1 MHSDRESLGLK
12 DTFTITKSTA
22 LAKAIAQ
29 NIYICTPGISNN
41 KKNISFV
48 ENYGIEVFERP
59 FEDMLGD
66 LKEHILN
73 YFESF
78 ITTNN
83 SSSSKKFLTCFII
96 LLDC

>member
-66 LKEHILN
+66 LNK
-73 YFESF
+73 
-78 ITTNN
+78 
-83 SSSSKKFLTCFII
+83 
-96 LLDC
+96 